1 MFDNLAV
8 ALLAWLAAAFV
19 AALATYQYTEKAMDL
34 HDDNDLDDAGL
45 TVPQGLWFPTGDD
58 DDDDTESNG

>member
-1 MFDNLAV
+1 MFDNLTA

-19 AALATYQYTEKAMDL
+19 AAVATHWYTEKAMDL

-58 DDDDTESNG
+58 DDEDTEIDG